1 MDESACYLE
10 GAIYEGECTKKR
22 VTIVTCLEDRMV
34 MAFVMVRLMDVLILK
49 LATSMKR
56 QLMMTDLVTA

>member
-1 MDESACYLE
+1 
-10 GAIYEGECTKKR
+10 
-22 VTIVTCLEDRMV
+22 MV
-34 MAFVMVRLMDVLILK
+34 MAFVMVMRLMDVLILK